1 MASASFEHQANA
13 IRQIKQAHKR
23 AASGR
28 AGTMS
33 TEGVD
38 DELDYTARRVPSV
51 LAFFYS
57 GFESNYF

>member
-1 MASASFEHQANA
+1 MASATFEHQANA

-28 AGTMS
+28 AGTLS
-33 TEGVD
+33 TEGAD

-51 LAFFYS
+51 CPS
-57 GFESNYF
+57 FESDFESS